1 MVFLKGFPMENSIIE
16 ISFSIPARPDPDYL
30 PPEDPRP
37 EKLPPAQEPPQEF
50 PEGDPP
56 EEIPPMQEPEIP
68 VPEGKLQTH
77 KIEMIEYINLL
88 KRRRI
93 IMDKK
98 TDIGPN
104 DHSPCVEPMSPRRIS
119 PEDIPNE
126 AVISKDAP
134 PRKNVPEESYGQ
146 RIQPKSNLPLKRSF
160 PSHFLKME

>member
-1 MVFLKGFPMENSIIE
+1 MENSVIE
-16 ISFSIPARPDPDYL
+16 ISFSVPARPNPDYI
-30 PPEDPRP
+30 PPNDPRP
-37 EKLPPAQEPPQEF
+37 EKIPPEQEPPLEVP

-56 EEIPPMQEPEIP
+56 EAVPPMREPEIP

-98 TDIGPN
+98 TDIVPN

-146 RIQPKSNLPLKRSF
+146 RIQTKSNLPLKRSF